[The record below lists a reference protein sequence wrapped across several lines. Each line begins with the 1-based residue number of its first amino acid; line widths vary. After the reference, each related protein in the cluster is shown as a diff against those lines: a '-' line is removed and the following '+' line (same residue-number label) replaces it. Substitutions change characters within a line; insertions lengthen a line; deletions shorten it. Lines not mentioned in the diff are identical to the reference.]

1 MIRPPPRSTLFP
13 YTTLFRSEQKT
24 LYAPHGRGASL
35 SPLAAAASTVWP
47 PVGRN
52 RARLC
57 HELTEADDAT
67 HRRAAHQTDKEEAP
81 WRRRTKW
88 LDARRLTQIAP
99 RRPGTAKGDDRRGR
113 T

>member
-1 MIRPPPRSTLFP
+1 MFP
-13 YTTLFRSEQKT
+13 SLPAVRQLVRAEDIVRAAWTRCFPFAAGCCCFDGL
-24 LYAPHGRGASL
+24 APCWSQ
-35 SPLAAAASTVWP
+35 
-47 PVGRN
+47 

-67 HRRAAHQTDKEEAP
+67 HRRAAHRTDKEEAP